1 MSNSP
6 KEMAIRQVE
15 NLTALAD
22 RIMKDD
28 TWSDYNRANEL
39 CRIAIATGK
48 LLEATWG
55 IFEYGAGCAQTEGG
69 KSREKH

>member
-1 MSNSP
+1 MSKSP

-15 NLTALAD
+15 NLTTLAD

-28 TWSDYNRANEL
+28 TWSDYNRVGTL
-39 CRIAIATGK
+39 SRIAHATAK

-55 IFEYGAGCAQTEGG
+55 IFDDGNG
-69 KSREKH
+69 S

>member
-15 NLTALAD
+15 NLTTLAD
-22 RIMKDD
+22 RIMKDN
-28 TWSDYNRANEL
+28 TWSDYNRANTL
-39 CRIAIATGK
+39 SRIAHATAK

-55 IFEYGAGCAQTEGG
+55 IFEYGAGCAETEG
-69 KSREKH
+69 RERP

>member
-6 KEMAIRQVE
+6 KKMAIRQVE
-15 NLTALAD
+15 NLTTLAD

-28 TWSDYNRANEL
+28 MWNDLAKSEEL

-55 IFEYGAGCAQTEGG
+55 IFDD
-69 KSREKH
+69 REE

>member
-6 KEMAIRQVE
+6 KEMALRQVE
-15 NLTALAD
+15 NLTTLAD

-28 TWSDYNRANEL
+28 TWNDYSKADTL
-39 CRIAIATGK
+39 SRIAIATGK

-55 IFEYGAGCAQTEGG
+55 IIDD
-69 KSREKH
+69 REE

>member
-6 KEMAIRQVE
+6 KKMALRQVE
-15 NLTALAD
+15 NLTMLAD

-28 TWSDYNRANEL
+28 TWSDYSRANGL

-55 IFEYGAGCAQTEGG
+55 IIDD
-69 KSREKH
+69 REE

>member
-28 TWSDYNRANEL
+28 TWSDYNRANTL
-39 CRIAIATGK
+39 SKIAIATGK

-55 IFEYGAGCAQTEGG
+55 IIEDTEP
-69 KSREKH
+69 

>member
-15 NLTALAD
+15 NLTTLAD

-28 TWSDYNRANEL
+28 TWSDYNRANVL

-55 IFEYGAGCAQTEGG
+55 IFDDGNG
-69 KSREKH
+69 S

>member
-6 KEMAIRQVE
+6 KEMAMRQVE

-22 RIMKDD
+22 HIMKDD
-28 TWSDYNRANEL
+28 TWSDYSRANEL

-55 IFEYGAGCAQTEGG
+55 IIDD
-69 KSREKH
+69 REE

>member
-22 RIMKDD
+22 RIMKDN
-28 TWSDYNRANEL
+28 TWSDYNRANTL
-39 CRIAIATGK
+39 SKIAIATAK

-55 IFEYGAGCAQTEGG
+55 IIED
-69 KSREKH
+69 REE

>member
-6 KEMAIRQVE
+6 KETALRQVE
-15 NLTALAD
+15 NLTTLAD

-28 TWSDYNRANEL
+28 TWSDYSRADTL
-39 CRIAIATGK
+39 SRIAHATAK

-55 IFEYGAGCAQTEGG
+55 IIDDGDG
-69 KSREKH
+69 S

>member
-6 KEMAIRQVE
+6 KEMVLRQVE
-15 NLTALAD
+15 NLTTLAD

-28 TWSDYNRANEL
+28 TWSDYSRADAL

-48 LLEATWG
+48 VLEATWG
-55 IFEYGAGCAQTEGG
+55 IIDD
-69 KSREKH
+69 REE

>member
-6 KEMAIRQVE
+6 KGMAIRQLE

-22 RIMKDD
+22 RIMKDN
-28 TWSDYNRANEL
+28 TWGDYNRANTL
-39 CRIAIATGK
+39 SKIAIATAK

-55 IFEYGAGCAQTEGG
+55 IFDDGDG
-69 KSREKH
+69 S

>member
-6 KEMAIRQVE
+6 KEMALRQVE
-15 NLTALAD
+15 NLTTLAD
-22 RIMKDD
+22 HIVKDD

-55 IFEYGAGCAQTEGG
+55 IIDD
-69 KSREKH
+69 REE

>member
-1 MSNSP
+1 MSKSP

-15 NLTALAD
+15 NLTTLAD

-28 TWSDYNRANEL
+28 TWSDYNRANTL
-39 CRIAIATGK
+39 SKIAIATGK

-55 IFEYGAGCAQTEGG
+55 IFDDGNG
-69 KSREKH
+69 S

>member
-6 KEMAIRQVE
+6 KEMVIRQLE

-22 RIMKDD
+22 HIVKDD
-28 TWSDYNRANEL
+28 KWGDLTKSEEL

-55 IFEYGAGCAQTEGG
+55 IFEYGRNENGRTEN
-69 KSREKH
+69 H

>member
-1 MSNSP
+1 
-6 KEMAIRQVE
+6 MAIRQVE

-28 TWSDYNRANEL
+28 TWSDYNRANAL

-55 IFEYGAGCAQTEGG
+55 IIDDGDG
-69 KSREKH
+69 S

>member
-6 KEMAIRQVE
+6 KEMALRQVE

-28 TWSDYNRANEL
+28 TWNDYSRANTL
-39 CRIAIATGK
+39 SKIAIATGK

-55 IFEYGAGCAQTEGG
+55 IIDD
-69 KSREKH
+69 REE